1 MSATVDRPA
10 GAIAPP
16 EAPGTFARAESLE
29 LLGDVSG
36 SGYRDGAAL
45 VRRGD
50 GQMVHLGPLMYG
62 LLEGID
68 GRRTLPE
75 LAAQMSQQLGR
86 RVGVEHVERLAEK
99 LGEQGLLAGT
109 EQAAPA
115 RA

>member
-36 SGYRDGAAL
+36 SGYKDGAAL

-50 GQMVHLGPLMYG
+50 GQMVQLGPLMYG
-62 LLEGID
+62 LLEEID
-68 GRRTLPE
+68 GRRDAAA
-75 LAAQMSQQLGR
+75 LAAAMSERLGR
-86 RVGVEHVERLAEK
+86 RLEVAHVVRIGERLA
-99 LGEQGLLAGT
+99 GEGLLAGS
-109 EQAAPA
+109 E
-115 RA
+115 